1 MITIYET
8 PGCVQCRM
16 TKHWLDRAGAEYQ
29 TVDLSESPQD
39 MAAVKALGYQSAPV
53 VIATN
58 GGVDEHW
65 SGFQPARLMAAV
77 NRPSGEVA

>member
-16 TKHWLDRAGAEYQ
+16 TKRWLDRAGAEYQ

-53 VIATN
+53 VAV
-58 GGVDEHW
+58 GDEHW
-65 SGFQPARLMAAV
+65 SGFQPARLLAAV
-77 NRPSGEVA
+77 NRPAGEVA

>member
-1 MITIYET
+1 MTITLYTT

-16 TKHWLDRAGAEYQ
+16 TSQWLDRAGAPYR
-29 TVDLSESPQD
+29 TVDLSESPDD

-53 VIATN
+53 VCA
-58 GGVDEHW
+58 GDEHW

-77 NRPSGEVA
+77 NRPQGEVA